1 MSVVAFFGHRDF
13 DYSQYEEK
21 IRGKIVSLIGEGAA
35 TFYNGMRGNFDVLC
49 AEIVHG
55 LKPRYPHIENINV
68 LSYLPRAGWRPPREF
83 DGSVYLLERSV
94 PPRFAIYYT
103 DRAMVER
110 ADFIIS
116 GIVLKS
122 GGAWA
127 ACRYALAY
135 GKPVWN
141 VVE

>member
-13 DYSQYEEK
+13 DFSPYAERIKE
-21 IRGKIVSLIGEGAA
+21 KIVSLIGEGAT
-35 TFYNGMRGNFDVLC
+35 TFYNGLRGNFDVLC

-55 LKPRYPHIENINV
+55 LKARFPRIENILA
-68 LSYLPRAGWRPPREF
+68 LSYLPRAGWRLPRGF
-83 DGSVYLLERSV
+83 DGSVYLLDRPV

-103 DRAMVER
+103 DRAIAKR

-122 GGAWA
+122 GGAWS
-127 ACRYALAY
+127 ACHYAQKC

-141 VVE
+141 AVQ